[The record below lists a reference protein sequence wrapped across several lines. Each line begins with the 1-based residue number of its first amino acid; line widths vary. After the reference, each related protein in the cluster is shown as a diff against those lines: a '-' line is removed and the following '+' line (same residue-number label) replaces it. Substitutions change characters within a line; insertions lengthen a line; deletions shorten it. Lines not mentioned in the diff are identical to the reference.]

1 MYTQEKHETFIF
13 LSHVIERNN
22 FILKMGCCVSLKS
35 SSKQFKMHFFLHQR
49 SAFELLSRL
58 NYLAYVWREIFPNES
73 KNQRFKIEKWRNNK
87 MRWDARCQDV
97 AEADRDFKS

>member
-58 NYLAYVWREIFPNES
+58 NYLAYV
-73 KNQRFKIEKWRNNK
+73 
-87 MRWDARCQDV
+87 
-97 AEADRDFKS
+97 